1 MVKSKKRKKSPAKRK
16 PKKAAGRAS
25 KENLNHIFFAIAAI
39 VVFLDQM
46 TKYFATS
53 YIPAGETI
61 GSKFIGLVLVGNT
74 GIAYG
79 LYKDGNAPLIW
90 LTVFIIGMLVYFYIA
105 LPMVKW
111 TAVSFALVLAGAAGN
126 LIDRVLFGFVTDFIR
141 ISVWPAF
148 NIADCAI
155 TAGVVGLIIYYWKK

>member
-1 MVKSKKRKKSPAKRK
+1 
-16 PKKAAGRAS
+16 
-25 KENLNHIFFAIAAI
+25 
-39 VVFLDQM
+39 
-46 TKYFATS
+46 
-53 YIPAGETI
+53 
-61 GSKFIGLVLVGNT
+61 
-74 GIAYG
+74 
-79 LYKDGNAPLIW
+79 
-90 LTVFIIGMLVYFYIA
+90 
-105 LPMVKW
+105 MVKW